1 MPLQIND
8 RVKETSSTIG
18 IVPVVLSGASLG
30 YQNVASS
37 IATSNTFP
45 YVIELSGGS
54 EWEIGIGSYVSGN
67 NSIIRTQVLNS
78 SNNGNIVD
86 FSAGQKNVFISIP
99 AVYAALSVRDL
110 SQFAATTSA
119 NLASIISDETG
130 SGKLVFSNN
139 AVLVAPDIGVAT
151 GTSLTLSGNVSSNLS
166 LVGSSAITARF
177 PNALSIVT
185 NVSSNTQNENHNIG
199 LIAEGVANAS
209 NSSIYGIGVY
219 GVGYTNSGT
228 RSGGVVGEGHVTS
241 SSDGGSAIG
250 VRGYAHDIHAGGLNV
265 GLYGDALNSSIGNY
279 ALAMNNGNIL
289 SNFAQTWYLNG
300 GLTFT
305 GGANTVIIPNLVSS
319 NANFTVATGTAPFTV
334 ASNTIVSNLNSDLL
348 DGQHGTYYT
357 GLTGSAWDT
366 ANTGVSIA
374 TAAFSKANTETI
386 GQAAFGVA
394 NTGTTIA
401 TSGFGVANTGVT
413 IAQSSFTQANTG
425 VSIATAGF
433 GVANTGVTI
442 ATAAFGVANTGTT
455 IATSAFTQA
464 NTGVTIAQAAYNT
477 ANTKFSSSGGTIS
490 GSVTITT
497 DLNVNGNV
505 YLSGNVT
512 TLSSNNLS
520 VNDPLI
526 YLAQNNPGNV
536 QDIGIV
542 GHFVSGTYQHTGFVR
557 DATDG
562 VWKLFSNVAAEPST
576 TIDFTGAIY
585 DVLQVGT
592 LNSSNATFTVAQG
605 TTPFTVVSNTVVSNL
620 NADYLDGQH
629 GTYYTGLTG
638 SAWSTANTGVT
649 IGQAAF
655 SRANTETIGQ
665 AAFTQANTG
674 VTIAQAAFT
683 QANTGVTIAQAGFG
697 VANTGVTIA
706 TAGFTQANTGFTQA
720 NTGVT
725 IGQAAFT
732 QANTGVTIAQAAFS
746 RANTE
751 TIGQAAFGVA
761 NTGVT
766 IGQAAFSRANTETI
780 GQAAFTQ
787 ANTGVTIATSA
798 FGVAN
803 TGVTIAQAAFTQAN
817 TKFSSSGGTITG
829 NTTVIGVVTGNTFV
843 STIAI
848 GTAPLT
854 VSSTTVVTNLNADYL
869 DGQHGAY
876 YTTAGNLSG
885 TIPSAVLGNS
895 THYIGTTAVTLN
907 RASASLALTGI
918 TSIDGS
924 SVTVASQGAVAN
936 NTTGTGLTSGLSHAQ
951 VYTNGYPTSYGN
963 VMTMY
968 GTGVSQLLLG
978 WSGTT
983 GADADNYIRSLRDS
997 AVGTAGWSIWRKIL
1011 TDANISSYA
1020 SPLAGSSSI
1029 TTTGTVTSGT
1039 WSGSFG
1045 AVSGANLTALTAG
1058 NLSGTIPSAVLGNST
1073 HYIGTTAVTL
1083 NRASASL
1090 ALTGITSIDGS
1101 AASVTNAVT
1110 FNSGGTGDA
1119 SGTTFNGSAART
1131 ISYNS
1136 VGASPLAGSSSI
1148 TTTGTVTSGTWSG
1161 SFGAVS
1167 GANLTGLTAGNLS
1180 GTIPSTVIANS
1191 KLVDWKN
1198 QTAQFALSGGGTV
1211 TTTTTSI
1218 LWSNRVIAI
1227 PVENTEYSSSGYI
1240 DISCPTSGTVVYYN
1254 GSNVTTTVTC
1264 TAAGIPLAAWEALYY
1279 QVTEGQ
1285 AYTSDQTKF
1294 RVVNYQNSTWSPGA
1308 GWICI
1313 AVRNGDDNSFKWLPG
1328 QINIPQ
1334 SSNYVSSTGIASWA
1348 GGATI
1353 TNDTTTNATYY
1364 PSMTSATSGSMSTAT
1379 VSNSKLYFNPST
1391 GTLSSTIFD
1400 SLSDES
1406 VKDNISIISD
1416 SLSIINQLNGVEFT
1430 WKDNDKPSA
1439 GVIAQQLESVLPALV
1454 DTNSDTGL
1462 KSVNYSGIIGYL
1474 IEGIKELNSEIVE
1487 LKKMIKGN

>member
-1 MPLQIND
+1 MAINFPNPATLNQTYTVGSKTWVYNGYAWD
-8 RVKETSSTIG
+8 L
-18 IVPVVLSGASLG
+18 VLANTAPILSVASL
-30 YQNVASS
+30 A
-37 IATSNTFP
+37 
-45 YVIELSGGS
+45 
-54 EWEIGIGSYVSGN
+54 
-67 NSIIRTQVLNS
+67 
-78 SNNGNIVD
+78 
-86 FSAGQKNVFISIP
+86 
-99 AVYAALSVRDL
+99 
-110 SQFAATTSA
+110 
-119 NLASIISDETG
+119 
-130 SGKLVFSNN
+130 
-139 AVLVAPDIGVAT
+139 
-151 GTSLTLSGNVSSNLS
+151 
-166 LVGSSAITARF
+166 
-177 PNALSIVT
+177 
-185 NVSSNTQNENHNIG
+185 
-199 LIAEGVANAS
+199 
-209 NSSIYGIGVY
+209 
-219 GVGYTNSGT
+219 
-228 RSGGVVGEGHVTS
+228 
-241 SSDGGSAIG
+241 
-250 VRGYAHDIHAGGLNV
+250 
-265 GLYGDALNSSIGNY
+265 
-279 ALAMNNGNIL
+279 
-289 SNFAQTWYLNG
+289 
-300 GLTFT
+300 
-305 GGANTVIIPNLVSS
+305 
-319 NANFTVATGTAPFTV
+319 
-334 ASNTIVSNLNSDLL
+334 
-348 DGQHGTYYT
+348 
-357 GLTGSAWDT
+357 
-366 ANTGVSIA
+366 
-374 TAAFSKANTETI
+374 
-386 GQAAFGVA
+386 
-394 NTGTTIA
+394 
-401 TSGFGVANTGVT
+401 
-413 IAQSSFTQANTG
+413 FTQANTG
-425 VSIATAGF
+425 VAIGQA
-433 GVANTGVTI
+433 
-442 ATAAFGVANTGTT
+442 
-455 IATSAFTQA
+455 AFTQA
-464 NTGVTIAQAAYNT
+464 NTGVTIAQAGFTQANTGVTIAQAGFTQANTGVTIAQASYNT

-505 YLSGNVT
+505 YLGGNVT

-526 YLAQNNPGNV
+526 YLAQNNPGNI

-562 VWKLFSNVAAEPST
+562 VWKLFSNVAAEPTT

-592 LNSSNATFTVAQG
+592 LNSSNANFTVAQG

-620 NADYLDGQH
+620 NADFLDGQH

-655 SRANTETIGQ
+655 ARANTETIGQ
-665 AAFTQANTG
+665 AAFGVANTG
-674 VTIAQAAFT
+674 VTIGQAAFAR
-683 QANTGVTIAQAGFG
+683 ANTETIGQAAFG
-697 VANTGVTIA
+697 VANTGVTIGQAAFGVANTGVVIA
-706 TAGFTQANTGFTQA
+706 TAGFTQA

-732 QANTGVTIAQAAFS
+732 QANTETIGQAAFGV
-746 RANTE
+746 ANTGVVIATAGFTQANTGV

-787 ANTGVTIATSA
+787 ANTGVTISTSA

-895 THYIGTTAVTLN
+895 TQYIGTTAVTLN

-1011 TDANISSYA
+1011 TDANIGSYA

-1045 AVSGANLTALTAG
+1045 AVSGANLTGLTAG

-1073 HYIGTTAVTL
+1073 QYIGTTAVTL

-1218 LWSNRVIAI
+1218 LWSVRVIAI

-1240 DISCPTSGTVVYYN
+1240 DISCPTSGTVTYYN
-1254 GSNVTTTVTC
+1254 SSNITTTVTC
-1264 TAAGIPLAAWEALYY
+1264 TAAGIPLATWEALYY

-1364 PSMTSATSGSMSTAT
+1364 PSMASGTSGSMSTAY

-1454 DTNSDTGL
+1454 DTNDDTGL

-1474 IEGIKELNSEIVE
+1474 IEGIKELNSEILE
-1487 LKKMIKGN
+1487 LKKK